1 MAQRLARRLDAPVHV
16 GFAAGAGTRIAD
28 AVAAARATAARRVAI
43 ASYLLAPGY
52 FADVLAAAGAD
63 IVTAPLAP
71 DVRVAAIIAERY
83 AAASARLSKRAA
95 RVSGV

>member
-1 MAQRLARRLDAPVHV
+1 
-16 GFAAGAGTRIAD
+16 
-28 AVAAARATAARRVAI
+28 VAI